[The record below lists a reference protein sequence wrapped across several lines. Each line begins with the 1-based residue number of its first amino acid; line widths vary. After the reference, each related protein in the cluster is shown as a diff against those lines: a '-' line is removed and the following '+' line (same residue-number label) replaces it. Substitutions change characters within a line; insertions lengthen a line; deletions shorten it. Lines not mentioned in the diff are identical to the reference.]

1 MNLLKMDK
9 LLKNLL
15 NLNKIK
21 LISKAN
27 LRKKWKKGKSLLMGI
42 KLRSVIHK
50 VNCNTVKLEKVQ
62 INFIAFTHQKVL

>member
-27 LRKKWKKGKSLLMGI
+27 LRKKWKKGKSLMGI

-50 VNCNTVKLEKVQ
+50 ANCNTVKLEKVQ